1 MISRV
6 IALQT
11 ERNRR
16 VSYDRTLERIRPE
29 FGNISCLARRY
40 PLLLS
45 VCVYLIL
52 VDVYKRR
59 CKRKKCYST
68 QIVEDKLFF
77 LQIRI
82 QTIFAG
88 PSFLNIKHYFH
99 VGSNFC
105 TWFSIVSNS
114 CFPLKAVV
122 SH

>member
-1 MISRV
+1 M
-6 IALQT
+6 LET

-16 VSYDRTLERIRPE
+16 VSYDRKLERIRPE
-29 FGNISCLARRY
+29 FRNISCFARRY

-59 CKRKKCYST
+59 CKRKKYYST

-77 LQIRI
+77 LQI
-82 QTIFAG
+82 FDG

-114 CFPLKAVV
+114 CF
-122 SH
+122 H